1 MAVGGWRRG
10 SGFVQSSPHL
20 CRWSGSFHLIVISRA
35 APFMS
40 RDRVNQLRWKE
51 YRRSDFSQDPPHRLH
66 KVFGTIHSSRI
77 KSRDVFPVSVNYYFY
92 VKKISTL
99 LSSGEVFSNPWR
111 WPIIP
116 FLDVLFH
123 ELHLESYLDI
133 FFWKLAKKNHKTTS
147 GSGVFVRSVRL
158 NDYI

>member
-1 MAVGGWRRG
+1 MSENQRLKGGWRRG

-20 CRWSGSFHLIVISRA
+20 CRWSVSFHLIVTSLA

-40 RDRVNQLRWKE
+40 RDRVNQLRWRE
-51 YRRSDFSQDPPHRLH
+51 YRRSDFSQDPPHRLR

-77 KSRDVFPVSVNYYFY
+77 KSRDVFPVSVNYYFML
-92 VKKISTL
+92 KKQNFDCLIVRRSF
-99 LSSGEVFSNPWR
+99 FSNPWR

-123 ELHLESYLDI
+123 ELHLESYLAI
-133 FFWKLAKKNHKTTS
+133 FFLEAC
-147 GSGVFVRSVRL
+147 
-158 NDYI
+158 